1 MEFKLNTQMS
11 IFDVINKRYE
21 VNHIPTFINRL
32 LLFPVFVW
40 WFAFQLIL
48 LSLVMGIV
56 SIGFG
61 FFLLLYGIRFFAFD
75 EVKYGTMFMILPIVS
90 PMVWLLRYFILGEYA
105 TLFINI

>member
-1 MEFKLNTQMS
+1 MPLAPPL
-11 IFDVINKRYE
+11 
-21 VNHIPTFINRL
+21 PTHFRAAIGAG
-32 LLFPVFVW
+32 FGP
-40 WFAFQLIL
+40 
-48 LSLVMGIV
+48 
-56 SIGFG
+56 IGFG